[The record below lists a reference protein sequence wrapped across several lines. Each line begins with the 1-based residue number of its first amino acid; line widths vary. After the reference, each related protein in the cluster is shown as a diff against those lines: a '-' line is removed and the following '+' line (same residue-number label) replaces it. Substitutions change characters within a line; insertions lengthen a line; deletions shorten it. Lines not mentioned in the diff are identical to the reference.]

1 LLALTSMVR
10 HASRS
15 IEHVWPLWAFG
26 IFLGVGILLMLVLF
40 EKNKA
45 EMRHLIAQLRN
56 WEQ

>member
-1 LLALTSMVR
+1 MVW

-26 IFLGVGILLMLVLF
+26 IFLGVGILLLLVLF
-40 EKNKA
+40 EKNKT
-45 EMRHLIAQLRN
+45 EMHQLIARLRQ